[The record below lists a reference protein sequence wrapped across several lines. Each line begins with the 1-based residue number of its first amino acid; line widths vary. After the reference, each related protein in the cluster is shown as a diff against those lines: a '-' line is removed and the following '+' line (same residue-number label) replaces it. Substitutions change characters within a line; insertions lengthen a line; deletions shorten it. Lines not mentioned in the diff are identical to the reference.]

1 MKRLINFRLS
11 DQTLAV
17 LDTHAK
23 IHGLTRTGMLEMIVN
38 LYASRA
44 IDEAYWSFTT
54 HPATPKG
61 APNER
66 NRR

>member
-17 LDTHAK
+17 LDTYAK

-44 IDEAYWSFTT
+44 IDEAYWSFNT
-54 HPATPKG
+54 PPSTPKG
-61 APNER
+61 APDGR
-66 NRR
+66 HRR